1 MRKKAMERTMIND
14 VKSVK
19 SKEQQLFDAAM
30 EADVSVER
38 LPGQSLED
46 FADHVVD
53 AIADKI
59 IDLNDLIEDI
69 QAMDLD
75 DEEDVA

>member
-1 MRKKAMERTMIND
+1 MTND
-14 VKSVK
+14 VE
-19 SKEQQLFDAAM
+19 SKEQQLYDTAM

-38 LPGQSLED
+38 LPGQSLEN
-46 FADHVVD
+46 FADDVVD
-53 AIADKI
+53 TIADKI

-69 QAMDLD
+69 QVMDLD